1 MTNYLCYVH
10 SHHFSKCG
18 PRFDWLKC
26 KHIPFF
32 CCFFSKCKA
41 LFLIWCE
48 KESLFYTNFLLDLK
62 SWQRVD
68 WFARDSLVYH
78 HLLYPWPK
86 LFPKSILAPCHLLW
100 SELSKCHTAYHKK
113 VHLMVRELLC
123 CFLIRNGFDFWH
135 VIKTLCQKKKKTLKK
150 TFFRKKM
157 F

>member
-1 MTNYLCYVH
+1 MLCTLTSFFKMCSKVWLIEMQTYSTFLLLFFLNVK
-10 SHHFSKCG
+10 HFSWYGVKK
-18 PRFDWLKC
+18 RA
-26 KHIPFF
+26 FF
-32 CCFFSKCKA
+32 TS
-41 LFLIWCE
+41 I
-48 KESLFYTNFLLDLK
+48 FLLNLK

-135 VIKTLCQKKKKTLKK
+135 VIKTLCQKKKKLWKRL
-150 TFFRKKM
+150 FLEKM